1 MARLNDEQWEKA
13 RAEYEVR
20 GVSLGEVAKLFGVA
34 TSSVSRRARAEG
46 WTQGK
51 MQDLVERKVA
61 AAKEIH
67 AVETQMQEMP
77 LRFRMTFDDAVQERL
92 NAEGLLAR
100 LDATLAHRG
109 ALMAQAAATP
119 QELELLSRVSRNIR
133 PQAERAPQTTVNVTQ
148 QQASSA
154 QTGLSPRDALAEIVR
169 QSMDADDCADD
180 DGQEQRA

>member
-1 MARLNDEQWEKA
+1 MARLTDEQWERA

-20 GVSLGEVAKLFGVA
+20 GVSLGEVAKVFGVA

-67 AVETQMQEMP
+67 AVETQMQDLP
-77 LRFRMTFDDAVQERL
+77 LRFRMTLEEAVQERL

-100 LDATLAHRG
+100 LDATLARKG
-109 ALMAQAAATP
+109 TLMAQAAVTP
-119 QELELLSRVSRNIR
+119 EELEMLSRVSRNIR
-133 PQAERAPQTTVNVTQ
+133 PQAERSPQTTVTVTQ
-148 QQASSA
+148 QQAASA
-154 QTGLSPRDALAEIVR
+154 QAALSPRDALAEIVR
-169 QSMDADDCADD
+169 QSAGEYDAEE
-180 DGQEQRA
+180 DGQERRA